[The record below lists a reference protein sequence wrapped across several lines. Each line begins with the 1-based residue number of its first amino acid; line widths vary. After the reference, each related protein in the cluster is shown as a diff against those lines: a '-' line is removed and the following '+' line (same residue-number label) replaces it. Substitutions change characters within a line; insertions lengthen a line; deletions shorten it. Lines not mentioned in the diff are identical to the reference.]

1 MTDFDMFCLSLGINV
16 ALLARLWAKSE
27 LIKKME
33 DAMAAMPPLM
43 AAIADGKA
51 MPYRNSK
58 DEIKIRNLLKEKSYD
73 TNRSIEAGA

>member
-1 MTDFDMFCLSLGINV
+1 MTDFDMLCLSIGINV

-33 DAMAAMPPLM
+33 EAMSAMPPLM

-51 MPYRNSK
+51 MPYRTGK
-58 DEIKIRNLLKEKSYD
+58 DEIKIRNLLKEVRRE
-73 TNRSIEAGA
+73 TN